1 MPVKKIFYIG
11 FLLFLISSSSIK
23 KSFAEKTIIRAEED
37 SAATLQNT
45 TKITPEQGEFY
56 ELVHDNLKPNSD
68 EFYVGSIFTIKGK
81 PKALIKRSIN
91 KRASD
96 LYINYSEYGIGDYLA
111 PGYKIQDIS
120 FSKKE
125 VLVIEENS
133 GDIYGLTVSYG
144 DAKSRLTKKSVK

>member
-1 MPVKKIFYIG
+1 MPVVRIFYLG
-11 FLLFLISSSSIK
+11 CLALLISSIGIN
-23 KSFAEKTIIRAEED
+23 KSFAEKTVITAQEEFE
-37 SAATLQNT
+37 ST
-45 TKITPEQGEFY
+45 TKTFTPKTLGHGEFY
-56 ELVHDNLKPNSD
+56 ELVHDNLRPDTD

-111 PGYKIQDIS
+111 TGYKIKDIS

-125 VLVIEENS
+125 VLVLEESS
-133 GDIYGLTVSYG
+133 GEIYGLTVSYG

>member
-1 MPVKKIFYIG
+1 MPFSRVFYLG
-11 FLLFLISSSSIK
+11 FLVLLISSAEIN
-23 KSFAEKTIIRAEED
+23 KSFAEKTIISSEED
-37 SAATLQNT
+37 FESPTRTFSPKALGH
-45 TKITPEQGEFY
+45 GEFY
-56 ELVHDNLKPNSD
+56 ELVHDNLRPDTD

-111 PGYKIQDIS
+111 PGYKIKDIS

-125 VLVIEENS
+125 VLVLEESS
-133 GDIYGLTVSYG
+133 GEAYGLTVSYG

>member
-1 MPVKKIFYIG
+1 MPVLRILYLG
-11 FLLFLISSSSIK
+11 FLVLLISGASIK
-23 KSFAEKTIIRAEED
+23 KSFAEKTIIPPEE
-37 SAATLQNT
+37 STESTSKSFNPQNPG
-45 TKITPEQGEFY
+45 KGEFY

-81 PKALIKRSIN
+81 PKALIKRSVN

-96 LYINYSEYGIGDYLA
+96 LYINYSEYGIGEYLA
-111 PGYKIQDIS
+111 PGYKIIDIS

-125 VLVIEENS
+125 VLVLEESS
-133 GDIYGLTVSYG
+133 GDVYGLTVTYG